1 MRDTPFSL
9 KLYRWLLRLYPAGF
23 RENYAGPME
32 TEFRDELAESSGVWA
47 LAALWVRLL
56 VDLAVSIPVQVWRE
70 VCQDLKYTLRLWA
83 GRPWHAGFAITALA
97 IGIGANTGVF
107 SVVNAL
113 LLRSLPFR
121 EPDRLA
127 LLHQFFPPHDS
138 AKEFHDWRQHSVYL
152 ADAALFEENDV
163 NVGGMRVGSRA
174 HVAQTSWNFFSVLG
188 TQPVLGS
195 GFAADEDVDGTGWG
209 LPGRNAVAVIGY
221 GLWQQLFG
229 GDPNVLGATIRI
241 DGTPLTVVGVAPPGF
256 DYPGKAVLWKP
267 AAFSPGNNGWGTIAR
282 LKPGITWPQARAALA
297 VEVGRLSPKLGGID
311 YSNLRP
317 TMTSLQDGLAGP
329 VKNASLMFM
338 GAVVLVLLIACTN
351 VANLLIARTAD
362 RAAELSIR
370 SALGASRARLARQLL
385 TECLLL
391 SFVATL
397 AGLAFAYWTT
407 SLAAKVEP
415 PPLGAQSYSI
425 LDGRVLAFTLIV
437 SAVTTL
443 ALGVLPSLYV
453 GRIHAFGSRSS
464 SRTRGSR
471 LVRQGLVGAQ
481 VMLTMILLAASVCL
495 GRAFVHLMRIDRGYD
510 VKGVVTVA
518 VSLEGTTHQ
527 LDKRQL
533 PYFEEVLDR
542 IRELPGVRVASA
554 TEFLPLYAWGFVG
567 GPFGLDGRPAKR
579 SSMLVPVLSGYFQT
593 MGGRI
598 LYGREFT
605 EAEVR
610 SGARVAVVNE
620 RFAAGFGAPQDAV
633 GHQLTNGEDTREIVG
648 VVRGMEYETDPTT
661 ANGNQV
667 FIPSATPGSFFSTF
681 VVRVDGRAEDH
692 LAAVRDTI
700 QSVDPQVPVFSAKT
714 MQQRLDEVFASPK
727 FYQTAVWIFAGFALL
742 LAVIGIYGNVAYAVV
757 QRTQEMGVR
766 MALGITPVRLRGMLL
781 RQGLLMVAAGAIPG
795 IAGAHFTARFLE
807 SLMDGAKPIG
817 LATSSGLVLL
827 FALVASA
834 SIWSATRRLASLDI
848 CHPTQRLN
856 LPALK
861 GGDSRTTPALQH

>member
-1 MRDTPFSL
+1 MF
-9 KLYRWLLRLYPAGF
+9 
-23 RENYAGPME
+23 
-32 TEFRDELAESSGVWA
+32 
-47 LAALWVRLL
+47 
-56 VDLAVSIPVQVWRE
+56 
-70 VCQDLKYTLRLWA
+70 QDLKYTLRLWA

-113 LLRSLPFR
+113 LLRSLPFQQ
-121 EPDRLA
+121 PDRLA
-127 LLHQFFPPHDS
+127 LLHQFIPPHDS
-138 AKEFHDWRQHSVYL
+138 AKKFHDWRQQSAYL
-152 ADAALFEENDV
+152 ADVALFEENDV
-163 NVGGMRVGSRA
+163 NLGGVRVGSRA

-229 GDPNVLGATIRI
+229 GDPKVLGATVRI
-241 DGTPLTVVGVAPPGF
+241 DGNPLTVVGIAPPGF

-267 AAFSPGNNGWGTIAR
+267 AAYSPGNNGWGTIAR
-282 LKPGITWPQARAALA
+282 LKPGITWPQARAAFA
-297 VEVGRLSPKLGGID
+297 VEVERLSPRLGGSESSDLGPSI
-311 YSNLRP
+311 
-317 TMTSLQDGLAGP
+317 TSLQDGLAGP

-351 VANLLIARTAD
+351 VANLLIARTTD

-385 TECLLL
+385 IESLLL

-397 AGLAFAYWTT
+397 AGLVIAYWTT

-425 LDGRVLAFTLIV
+425 LDGRVLAFTLMV
-437 SAVTTL
+437 SVFTALV
-443 ALGVLPSLYV
+443 LGVLPSLYV
-453 GRIHAFGSRSS
+453 GRIHAFRSRSS
-464 SRTRGSR
+464 GRTPGSR
-471 LVRQGLVGAQ
+471 LVRQSLVGAQ

-495 GRAFVHLMRIDRGYD
+495 GRAFVQLMKIDRGYD
-510 VKGVVTVA
+510 VKGVVTVG
-518 VSLEGTTHQ
+518 VSLDGTTHQ
-527 LDKRQL
+527 LGQRQL

-542 IRELPGVRVASA
+542 IRSLPGVRGASA
-554 TEFLPLYAWGFVG
+554 TEFLPLYASAFVG
-567 GPFGLDGRPAKR
+567 GPFGLDGRATQR
-579 SSMLVPVLSGYFQT
+579 SSTMVPVLSGYFQT

-620 RFAAGFGAPQDAV
+620 RFAAGFGAPQDALN
-633 GHQLTNGEDTREIVG
+633 HQLTIEGDTPWKIVG
-648 VVRGMEYETDPTT
+648 VVKGMEYETDPTT
-661 ANGNQV
+661 ANGNEV
-667 FIPSATPGSFFSTF
+667 FIPSTTPGSFFSTF
-681 VVRVDGRAEDH
+681 VVRVDGRAEDQ

-700 QSVDPQVPVFSAKT
+700 QSVDPQVPVFGVKT
-714 MQQRLDEVFASPK
+714 MEQRLDEVFAHSK
-727 FYQTAVWIFAGFALL
+727 FYRTAVWTFAGFAWL
-742 LAVIGIYGNVAYAVV
+742 LAVIGIYGIVSYAVV
-757 QRTQEMGVR
+757 ERTQEMGVR
-766 MALGITPVRLRGMLL
+766 LALGTTPVQVRGMLL
-781 RQGLLMVAAGAIPG
+781 RQDLLMVMAGAIPG
-795 IAGAHFTARFLE
+795 VAGAQFTGRILE

-817 LATSSGLVLL
+817 LATSAGLVLL

-834 SIWSATRRLASLDI
+834 SIWSATRRIARLDI
-848 CHPTQRLN
+848 IAILR
-856 LPALK
+856 
-861 GGDSRTTPALQH
+861 SE

>member
-9 KLYRWLLRLYPAGF
+9 KLYRWLLRLYPVAF
-23 RENYAGPME
+23 RENYSGPIE
-32 TEFRDELAESSGVWA
+32 RDFRDELAESGGGWA
-47 LAALWVRLL
+47 LAALWIRLL
-56 VDLAVSIPVQVWRE
+56 ADLAVSVPVQVSRE
-70 VCQDLKYTLRLWA
+70 VFQDLRYTLRLWA

-127 LLHQFFPPHDS
+127 LLHEFFPPHDS
-138 AKEFHDWRQHSVYL
+138 AKEFHDWRQQSTYL

-163 NVGGMRVGSRA
+163 NLGGMRVGSRA
-174 HVAQTSWNFFSVLG
+174 HIAQTSWNFFSVLG
-188 TQPVLGS
+188 TQPVLGT

-209 LPGRNAVAVIGY
+209 LPGRNAVAVISY

-229 GDPNVLGATIRI
+229 GDPKVLGATIRI

-297 VEVGRLSPKLGGID
+297 VEVERLSPNPGGID

-317 TMTSLQDGLAGP
+317 SLTSLRDALAGP

-351 VANLLIARTAD
+351 VANLVIARTAD

-370 SALGASRARLARQLL
+370 SALGASRARLTRQLL
-385 TECLLL
+385 TECLLF

-397 AGLAFAYWTT
+397 AGLVIAHWTT
-407 SLAAKVEP
+407 SLAVKIAP

-425 LDGRVLAFTLIV
+425 LDGRVLAFTLMV
-437 SAVTTL
+437 SVITAL
-443 ALGVLPSLYV
+443 ALGVLPWLYV
-453 GRIHAFGSRSS
+453 GRIHAFGSRNS

-471 LVRQGLVGAQ
+471 LLREGLACAQ
-481 VMLTMILLAASVCL
+481 VMLTMILVAGSVSL
-495 GRAFVHLMRIDRGYD
+495 GRAFFHLMRIDRGYD
-510 VKGVVTVA
+510 VKGVVTVGI
-518 VSLEGTTHQ
+518 SLDGTTHQ

-533 PYFEEVLDR
+533 PYFDEVLDR
-542 IRELPGVRVASA
+542 IRRLPGVRTASA
-554 TEFLPLYAWGFVG
+554 TEFLPLYASAFVG
-567 GPFGLDGRPAKR
+567 GPFGLDGRSAKR
-579 SSMLVPVLSGYFQT
+579 NSTMVPVLSGYFQT

-605 EAEVR
+605 ESEVR
-610 SGARVAVVNE
+610 SGAKVAVVNE
-620 RFAAGFGAPQDAV
+620 RFAVGFGAPQDALN
-633 GHQLTNGEDTREIVG
+633 HQLTIEGDTPWKIVG

-667 FIPSATPGSFFSTF
+667 FVSSSTPGSFFSTF
-681 VVRVDGRAEDH
+681 VVRVEGRAEDH
-692 LAAVRDTI
+692 LAAIRDTVE
-700 QSVDPQVPVFSAKT
+700 SVDPQVPVFGVKT
-714 MQQRLDEVFASPK
+714 MEQRLDEAFAGPK
-727 FYQTAVWIFAGFALL
+727 FYRTAVWIFAGFALL
-742 LAVIGIYGNVAYAVV
+742 LAVIGIYGIVSYAVV
-757 QRTQEMGVR
+757 ERTQEMGVR
-766 MALGITPVRLRGMLL
+766 LALGTTPVQLRGMLL
-781 RQGLLMVAAGAIPG
+781 RHGLLMVVAGAIPG
-795 IAGAHFTARFLE
+795 IAGAQLTGRFLE

-834 SIWSATRRLASLDI
+834 SIWSATRRIARLDI
-848 CHPTQRLN
+848 IAILR
-856 LPALK
+856 
-861 GGDSRTTPALQH
+861 SE